1 MLNKFINILL
11 SLYEFFLTVKSNNF
25 VSLERQAIE
34 SILTMDLNA
43 RESPKY
49 FTGEYFNL
57 RSKQTQPLCN

>member
-25 VSLERQAIE
+25 VSLERQAIK
-34 SILTMDLNA
+34 SFLTMDLNA

-49 FTGEYFNL
+49 FTGESFNL
-57 RSKQTQPLCN
+57 RSKASQPLCN